1 PDDPRLSFGIDAALI
16 GETFHEMEDPIAL
29 LKNLTR
35 ALKPQGRVGIVD
47 YNPGAGGPGPGP
59 DERVDPESEI
69 RAAAAAGLQLIKRA
83 AVPPFQFLLVFEKS
97 VSSDANR

>member
-1 PDDPRLSFGIDAALI
+1 PRSSLMYAALI
-16 GETFHEMEDPIAL
+16 VETFHEMEDPIAL

-35 ALKPQGRVGIVD
+35 ALKPQGRVGIAD

-69 RAAAAAGLQLIKRA
+69 RAAAAAGLQLIKRE
-83 AVPPFQFLLVFEKS
+83 AVPPFQFVLVFETAL
-97 VSSDANR
+97 SSAAHR